1 MKIYP
6 SLLGC
11 SFLCLC
17 PLASAFTFAE
27 MDASG
32 GEFGDTIATVTS
44 LGATS
49 LGINTITGQISAG
62 NDREY
67 FNFTIPSGFQLD
79 SLSLTAVDGDTH
91 FFGIN
96 SGAVPADA
104 GADFL
109 FAGLVGD
116 SVLNQ
121 NLLALTPGFGS
132 SGIASGTLG
141 AGDYSVLFNETN
153 GSVIDY
159 EFTLV
164 TSQAVPE
171 PSSVFLLGLTG
182 LLGLVRRRR

>member
-1 MKIYP
+1 MKIHP

-27 MDASG
+27 MDAPN
-32 GEFGDTIATVTS
+32 GEFGNTIQTVTS
-44 LGATS
+44 LGSTS
-49 LGINTITGQISAG
+49 LGINTITGQISEG
-62 NDREY
+62 DDREY

-79 SLSLTAVDGDTH
+79 SLSLSAVNGDRH

-109 FAGLVGD
+109 VAGLVGD
-116 SVLNQ
+116 PDLND
-121 NLLALTPGFGS
+121 NLLTLTPSFGS
-132 SGIASGTLG
+132 SGIDSGTLG

-159 EFTLV
+159 EFRLV
-164 TSQAVPE
+164 TSQVVPE
-171 PSSVFLLGLTG
+171 PSSVFLLSLTG
-182 LLGLVRRRR
+182 LMGLVRRRR